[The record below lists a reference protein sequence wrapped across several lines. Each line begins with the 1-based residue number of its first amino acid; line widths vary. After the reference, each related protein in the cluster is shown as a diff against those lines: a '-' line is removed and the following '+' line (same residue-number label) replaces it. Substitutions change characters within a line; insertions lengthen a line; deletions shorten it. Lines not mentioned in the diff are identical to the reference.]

1 MKLHPL
7 SAVWNALRRGL
18 GVASFSFVVVGLGRT
33 LDFISVSLVFVLFPI
48 GFVIGVGYSIAYYLL
63 FEYELTE
70 DTFDVTSGVFNRQH
84 REIPFR
90 RIQNIDVTQSFIQ
103 RLFGFAIARLETA
116 GGGETEATLNFV
128 SRAEATRLQSVIRER
143 KQARDTETKTES
155 ETESETESD
164 ASSQARS
171 SREPTRLFELR
182 PTELVVLAVAFLRPK
197 ALLVIPLGLPFA
209 QDFVVSLLL
218 TLARPF
224 GGPAVLSPA
233 ALSPDSVLVLALV
246 GLPVVALSA
255 WVASALY
262 TAIEYF
268 GFRLGR
274 IDNDLVYERGLL
286 SRYSGTIPLEKV
298 QTLTITEPVLA
309 RPLDYAGL
317 TIETAGYAPGQS
329 QSGSGESEAAIPLTQ
344 WDQMLEL
351 AREIEP
357 FDDPTSAFVRSP
369 KRARRRYAARYLI
382 VVSALITVGYLV
394 SVVFGGFSY
403 WYAPAVLAP
412 LALIGAHYK
421 WKHRGYYVGENHIAL
436 RDGFWRQTTRI
447 VPYYRLQTVQTQR
460 NVFQRRLDLATL
472 TADTASSASLL
483 GGEATAYDIST
494 DDARRLHTLLRER
507 LQQDLTGR

>member
-7 SAVWNALRRGL
+7 SAVWNALKRGL
-18 GVASFSFVVVGLGRT
+18 GVASFSFFLALVGSNLE
-33 LDFISVSLVFVLFPI
+33 FISVSLVFVLVPV
-48 GFVIGVGYSIAYYLL
+48 GFVIGAGYSIAYYYL

-103 RLFGFAIARLETA
+103 RLYGFAIARLETA
-116 GGGETEATLNFV
+116 GGGETEAELNFV

-143 KQARDTETKTES
+143 KQASDTSDTGAGTEAK
-155 ETESETESD
+155 TESD
-164 ASSQARS
+164 ASSQAR
-171 SREPTRLFELR
+171 RGRDPTRLFELR
-182 PTELVVLAVAFLRPK
+182 PTELVLLAAAFLRPK
-197 ALLVIPLGLPFA
+197 ALLVIPLGFPFA
-209 QDFVVSLLL
+209 QDFAVSLLL

-224 GGPAVLSPA
+224 GGPAELSLA

-246 GLPVVALSA
+246 GLPLAALTA

-262 TAIEYF
+262 TVIEYF
-268 GFRLGR
+268 GFQLGR

-329 QSGSGESEAAIPLTQ
+329 QSGAGKSEAAIPLTQ
-344 WDQMLEL
+344 RDQMLEL
-351 AREIEP
+351 AHAIEP
-357 FDDPTSAFVRSP
+357 FDDPTFVRSP

-382 VVSALITVGYLV
+382 VVSALVAVGYLV
-394 SVVFGGFSY
+394 SVMVGGFSY
-403 WYAPAVLAP
+403 WYAPVVLAP
-412 LALIGAHYK
+412 LAPVGAHYK
-421 WKHRGYYVGENHIAL
+421 WKHRGYYAGENHIAL
-436 RDGFWRQTTRI
+436 RDGFWRRTTRI
-447 VPYYRLQTVQTQR
+447 VPYYRLQTVLTQR

-472 TADTASSASLL
+472 TADTASSATLL

-494 DDARRLHTLLRER
+494 NDARRLHTLLRER
-507 LQQDLTGR
+507 LQQDLTRRG